1 MDQPVINS
9 SVRLITH
16 RQINPCFFIYN
27 ALIMREGL
35 ESFLSVIAS
44 HTAFPEAA
52 KRHFAGGKVDDH
64 IVDTAAAEATFGGD
78 LLTDGFVLGENVKSQ
93 RMSHGVYFADH
104 FVNRS
109 KGKDGHHRTKD
120 FFLHNRIFKGY
131 LVHDGGLNL
140 QGFRTD
146 AAAADNFCRID
157 QVLNAVE
164 MLFIDDLSVI
174 FVIQRRF
181 AKLLTDLFLDLFQK
195 LIFYFPV
202 TVM

>member
-52 KRHFAGGKVDDH
+52 ERHFAGGKVDDH

-78 LLTDGFVLGENVKSQ
+78 LLRWLCPGRKCKEPEDEPWS
-93 RMSHGVYFADH
+93 
-104 FVNRS
+104 
-109 KGKDGHHRTKD
+109 
-120 FFLHNRIFKGY
+120 
-131 LVHDGGLNL
+131 
-140 QGFRTD
+140 
-146 AAAADNFCRID
+146 
-157 QVLNAVE
+157 
-164 MLFIDDLSVI
+164 
-174 FVIQRRF
+174 
-181 AKLLTDLFLDLFQK
+181 LLCGSLRQ
-195 LIFYFPV
+195 
-202 TVM
+202 